1 MTPKQRRP
9 AGYPYEPPRPRTPL
23 AWGGA
28 IVLLGTLVAGLIG
41 AAVILWRYIDVDA
54 VLQAATGEMPAPVT
68 EMVAD
73 VPLPKLTSTVSW
85 TAHLYVPEHNAGFFP
100 VPRYHSDLNERWGA
114 LLVQIGAGIQHVRGA
129 AALDSLG
136 GDGLLVVAAAVCLDD
151 DERDAIRRH
160 VDRGGHMIA
169 TWALGVRDAE
179 CEWDGYRFLKDMTD
193 ADAAGTLAGLP
204 PTYLTVPYGSVLSAG
219 LPPGLRVELKTE
231 PWVTV
236 RSASSSVFWTDWA
249 LNPLGAPGGGAAG
262 AAIART
268 TDSGSRIVW
277 FGWRM
282 DVAATERDRDLL
294 ERLAQNAALWAAGHV
309 VADVNPWPDGH
320 RSAMSVTQDAEH
332 SFRNSRR
339 LAERFGAMDVPVTFF
354 VVSQLAAEYP
364 ELADVLSSAGE
375 VGTHSVDHRQVAG
388 KLWSGQLAGLRQARI
403 DVEGWTG
410 VAPVGF
416 RPPREVFDEYTLEA
430 WRRSGGLYL
439 AGSNY
444 ARTAAPEIFDTPA
457 GPVVVLPRVVDD
469 DYAVMVTRGE
479 TSLDSLRATF
489 LSSLEKLR
497 WLGGLDLLTVHTQ
510 LIDSDS
516 RVDAVESAV
525 RAAQAAGDVWIA
537 RASDIADW
545 WLQRSN
551 LELQVR
557 ERVDR
562 SAVLS
567 ISNNGASAVS
577 SAWLHVYLPEDRE
590 TYAAPEIGAAIIDSE
605 YGPWGLRVR
614 LPTLAPGESIEILL
628 PRRAV

>member
-1 MTPKQRRP
+1 
-9 AGYPYEPPRPRTPL
+9 
-23 AWGGA
+23 
-28 IVLLGTLVAGLIG
+28 LVAGLIG

-73 VPLPKLTSTVSW
+73 VPLPALTNTVSW

-100 VPRYHSDLNERWGA
+100 VARYHSDLNERWGA
-114 LLVQIGAGIQHVRGA
+114 LLVDIGAGIQHVRGA

-136 GDGLLVVAAAVCLDD
+136 GAGLLVVAAAVCLDD

-160 VDRGGHMIA
+160 VDSGGHMIA

-193 ADAAGTLAGLP
+193 ADAAGTMAGLP
-204 PTYLTVPYGSVLSAG
+204 PTYLTVPRGGVFSAG

-249 LNPLGAPGGGAAG
+249 LNPLSAPGGGAAG

-268 TDSGSRIVW
+268 TAEGSRIVW

-282 DVAATERDRDLL
+282 DVAATERDRELL
-294 ERLAQNAALWAAGHV
+294 RRIAQNSALWAAGHV
-309 VADVNPWPDGH
+309 VADVDPWPDAH
-320 RSAMSVTQDAEH
+320 RSAMSVTQDVEH

-339 LAERFGAMDVPVTFF
+339 LAERFAANHVPVTFF
-354 VVSQLAAEYP
+354 VVTQLAAEHP
-364 ELADVLSSAGE
+364 ELAEVLSAAGE
-375 VGTHSVDHRQVAG
+375 VATHSVDHRQVAG
-388 KLWSGQLAGLRQARI
+388 RLWSGQLAGLRQARI
-403 DVEGWTG
+403 DVEGWMG

-457 GPVVVLPRVVDD
+457 GPLVVLPRVVDD

-479 TSLDSLRATF
+479 TSPDSLRATF
-489 LSSLEKLR
+489 LGSIEKVR
-497 WLGGLDLLTVHTQ
+497 WLGGLDLLTVHSQ
-510 LIDSDS
+510 LIDSYS
-516 RVDAVESAV
+516 RVDVVEAAV
-525 RAAQAAGDVWIA
+525 RAAQATGDVWIA
-537 RASDIADW
+537 QASDIADW
-545 WLQRSN
+545 WRHRSE
-551 LELQVR
+551 LKLQVH
-557 ERVDR
+557 ERVAR

-567 ISNNGASAVS
+567 VSNNGTNAVS

-590 TYAAPEIGAAIIDSE
+590 TYAAPEVREAIIDS
-605 YGPWGLRVR
+605 YYDPWGLRVKV
-614 LPTLAPGESIEILL
+614 PTIAPGETIEILL

>member
-1 MTPKQRRP
+1 MSPRERRP
-9 AGYPYEPPRPRTPL
+9 TGYPYEPPRPRTPW

-28 IVLLGTLVAGLIG
+28 ILLLGTLIAGLIG
-41 AAVILWRYIDVDA
+41 AATVLWRYIDVDA

-73 VPLPKLTSTVSW
+73 VPLPELTNTVSW

-100 VPRYHSDLNERWGA
+100 EPRYHSDLNERWGA
-114 LLVQIGAGIQHVRGA
+114 LLVGIGAGIQHVHGA
-129 AALDSLG
+129 AALDSLA

-160 VDRGGHMIA
+160 VDRGGHLIA

-193 ADAAGTLAGLP
+193 ADVAGTLEGLP
-204 PTYLTVPYGSVLSAG
+204 PTYLTVPYGGVLSAG

-236 RSASSSVFWTDWA
+236 RSGSSSVFWTDWA
-249 LNPLGAPGGGAAG
+249 LNPLSAPGGGAAG

-268 TDSGSRIVW
+268 TKSGARIVW

-282 DVAATERDRDLL
+282 DVAATERDRELL
-294 ERLAQNAALWAAGHV
+294 GRLAQNSALWASGHI

-354 VVSQLAAEYP
+354 VVTQLAAEHP
-364 ELADVLSSAGE
+364 ELADVLSAAGE
-375 VGTHSVDHRQVAG
+375 VATHSVDHRQVAG
-388 KLWSGQLAGLRQARI
+388 RLWSGQLAGLRQARI
-403 DVEGWTG
+403 DVQGWAG

-457 GPVVVLPRVVDD
+457 GPLVVLPRVVDD

-479 TSLDSLRATF
+479 TSPDSLRATF
-489 LSSLEKLR
+489 LGSLEKVR

-510 LIDSDS
+510 LIDSYS

-545 WLQRSN
+545 WLQRSG

-562 SAVLS
+562 SAVLT
-567 ISNNGASAVS
+567 ISNRGDEEVG
-577 SAWLHVYLPEDRE
+577 SAWLQVFLPDGRE
-590 TYAAPEIGAAIIDSE
+590 TYAAPELGEAIVDSE
-605 YGPWGLRVR
+605 YGSGGLRVR
-614 LPTLAPGESIEILL
+614 LPVLAPGESIEILV
-628 PRRAV
+628 PRRAA